1 MWLNPKHKE
10 KYNVY
15 KICNNRFRHYKIIM
29 SGRQIMNLTI
39 QHKEITRILHVLYNK
54 ANRKQLKMISSMYR
68 ELIIKLLV
76 YFGRN
81 NFDTDIVFSILFS
94 VISYLWYHSLFSFQ
108 SSIPPVIFFQNI
120 SRHENRRH
128 FYFL

>member
-1 MWLNPKHKE
+1 
-10 KYNVY
+10 
-15 KICNNRFRHYKIIM
+15 
-29 SGRQIMNLTI
+29 MNLTI

-94 VISYLWYHSLFSFQ
+94 VISYL
-108 SSIPPVIFFQNI
+108 
-120 SRHENRRH
+120 
-128 FYFL
+128 